1 MKSNTNFVEYNN
13 RAKANKYAEYI
24 TGEELRKYVARKV
37 EQYAGQNVSV
47 FDGAA
52 GSGQLEQ
59 FIQPSSFVAVE
70 IQAESCEALK
80 GNYPQ
85 AVVFNE
91 SFFTYPTACQCD
103 CVVMNPPFSLKFKD
117 LSEEE
122 QQGIQADFPWKKSGV
137 VDDIFTL
144 KGLANANRW
153 GFFILFPG
161 VAYRGTE
168 KQFRS
173 LIGNQLVELN
183 RIQNA
188 FEDTPIDVLFLV
200 VDKLKTDSNAKRELY
215 DCKAKQLI
223 NSDEWTI
230 NPDHWEQ
237 VQPPVRAEEKV
248 NPIELEAFARESVK
262 KKIIAELRFSKM
274 VTMFE
279 RTPEAEF
286 DVFCDEI
293 CELVQAEK
301 FSNGASTFDLDSMV
315 GALR

>member
-1 MKSNTNFVEYNN
+1 MSLSKFKEHNN
-13 RAKANKYAEYI
+13 RAKANKFAEYI
-24 TGEELRKYVARKV
+24 TGETLRKYVARKV
-37 EQYAGQNVSV
+37 EKYAGKSASV

-59 FIQPSSFVAVE
+59 FIQPSQFVAVE

-122 QQGIQADFPWKKSGV
+122 QQAIQAEFPWKKSGV

-168 KQFRS
+168 KQFRL

-188 FEDTPIDVLFLV
+188 FEDTSIDVLFLV
-200 VDKLKTDSNAKRELY
+200 VDKLKTDNKAKRELY
-215 DCKAKQLI
+215 DCKTKHLI
-223 NSDEWTI
+223 NADEWTI
-230 NPDHWEQ
+230 NPEHWEL
-237 VQPPVRAEEKV
+237 VQPPPKEEEKI
-248 NPIELEAFARESVK
+248 NPLELEAFARESVK

-286 DVFCDEI
+286 DAFCDEV

-301 FSNGASTFDLDSMV
+301 FSSGASTFDLDLMV
-315 GALR
+315 GR

>member
-117 LSEEE
+117 LSKEERLA
-122 QQGIQADFPWKKSGV
+122 IQAEFPWKKSGV

-168 KQFRS
+168 KQFRA
-173 LIGNQLVELN
+173 LIGNQVVEFN

-188 FEDTPIDVLFLV
+188 FEDTQIDVLFLV
-200 VDKLKTDSNAKRELY
+200 LDKLKTDSKAKRELY

-230 NPDHWEQ
+230 NPTIGSRYSHPSGQ
-237 VQPPVRAEEKV
+237 KKRLIPLSLKPLPGKV
-248 NPIELEAFARESVK
+248 
-262 KKIIAELRFSKM
+262 
-274 VTMFE
+274 
-279 RTPEAEF
+279 
-286 DVFCDEI
+286 
-293 CELVQAEK
+293 
-301 FSNGASTFDLDSMV
+301 
-315 GALR
+315 

>member
-1 MKSNTNFVEYNN
+1 MAFKEHNN
-13 RAKANKYAEYI
+13 RAKANKFAEYI
-24 TGEELRKYVARKV
+24 TGKELRKYVARKV
-37 EQYAGQNVSV
+37 EQYAGKNASV

-91 SFFTYPTACQCD
+91 SFFTYQTEPKCD

-117 LSEEE
+117 LNEDERNA
-122 QQGIQADFPWKKSGV
+122 IQAEFPWKKSGV

-144 KGLANANRW
+144 KGLANAKRW

-161 VAYRGTE
+161 VAYRSTE
-168 KQFRS
+168 KQFRT

-183 RIQNA
+183 CIQNA
-188 FEDTPIDVLFLV
+188 FEDTGIDVLFLV
-200 VDKLKTDSNAKRELY
+200 VDKTKTDSQVKRELY
-215 DCKAKQLI
+215 DCKTKQLI
-223 NSDEWTI
+223 NADEWTI
-230 NPDHWEQ
+230 NTDHWEQ
-237 VQPPVRAEEKV
+237 VQPPPKVEEKV
-248 NPIELEAFARESVK
+248 NPIELETFARASVK
-262 KKIIAELRFSKM
+262 EKIIAQLRFSKM

-279 RTPEAEF
+279 RTPETEF
-286 DVFCDEI
+286 DTFCDEI

-301 FSNGASTFDLDSMV
+301 FSNGASTFDLGLMV

>member
-80 GNYPQ
+80 GNYPHAEIHNQ
-85 AVVFNE
+85 
-91 SFFTYPTACQCD
+91 SFFLHQNEPKSD
-103 CVVMNPPFSLKFKD
+103 CVIMNPPFSLKFKD
-117 LSEEE
+117 LSEAE
-122 QQGIQADFPWKKSGV
+122 QQAIQAEFPWKKSGV

-144 KGLANANRW
+144 KGLANASRW

-188 FEDTPIDVLFLV
+188 FEDTQIDVLFLV
-200 VDKLKTDSNAKRELY
+200 VDKLKTDSKAKRELY

-223 NSDEWTI
+223 NVDEWTI
-230 NPDHWEQ
+230 TPDHWEQ
-237 VQPPVRAEEKV
+237 VQPPAKEEEKV
-248 NPIELEAFARESVK
+248 NPIELEAFARANVK
-262 KKIIAELRFSKM
+262 KKITEELRFSKM
-274 VTMFE
+274 VTMLE
-279 RTPEAEF
+279 RTPKAEF
-286 DVFCDEI
+286 DEFCDEV

-301 FSNGASTFDLDSMV
+301 FSNGASTFDLDLMV